1 MDLPTIAVIGGGLM
15 GTGIAQVFATAGHR
29 VRVQEPF
36 AAVRD
41 TIADR
46 LRSGLAQLGEDPDA
60 AQQVSVHE
68 RLADAVAGADIVFE
82 AAPEKLALKR
92 TIFAALEHHAPHRAI
107 LSSNTSVMPIGSIV
121 AGLATQDRMIGTH
134 WWNPPTLIPL
144 VEVIQATNT
153 SDATVAAMMTL
164 LAAAGKKPAH
174 VRKDVAGFVANR
186 LQHALWRE
194 AVAMVADG
202 ICDAATVDDCVKHS
216 FGLRL
221 PVLGP
226 LENADLVGIDLTRDI
241 HRTILPALNRDST
254 PNPILDEMIAA
265 GRLGFKSGSGF
276 RDWSEA
282 EQSALRARLV
292 NHLRDVRAHPSRLA
306 GEAS

>member
-1 MDLPTIAVIGGGLM
+1 MEHPTIAVIGGGLM
-15 GTGIAQVFATAGHR
+15 GTGIAQVFAAAGHA
-29 VRVQEPF
+29 VQIQEPV
-36 AAVRD
+36 AATRD
-41 TIADR
+41 TVIER
-46 LRSGLAQLGEDPDA
+46 LRTGLVQLGQA
-60 AQQVSVHE
+60 AQAANRVSVHD
-68 RLADAVAGADIVFE
+68 RLEDAVAGADIVFE

-92 TIFAALEHHAPHRAI
+92 TIFAALEHAAPRHAI
-107 LSSNTSVMPIGSIV
+107 LASNTSVMPIGSIV
-121 AGLATQDRMIGTH
+121 AGLSTQERMVGTH

-144 VEVIQATNT
+144 VEVIQATTT
-153 SDATVAAMMTL
+153 SDATVAAMMAL
-164 LAAAGKKPAH
+164 LRAVGKKPAH

-221 PVLGP
+221 SVLGP
-226 LENADLVGIDLTRDI
+226 LETADLVGLDLTRDI
-241 HRTILPALNRDST
+241 HRTILPALNRDTRPS
-254 PNPILDEMIAA
+254 PILDELIAA

-282 EQSALRARLV
+282 EQAALRTRLV
-292 NHLRDVRAHPSRLA
+292 DHLRDAAAQSSRLA
-306 GEAS
+306 GEPS